1 MNRIGIGVQED
12 LTRVYEASRR
22 AASDDLFVIMYTSQ
36 EVSEEE
42 SEQVRFHVSPDPIQ
56 ALINDL
62 LRGEVDGVVRGT
74 LPSDATLRYLRE
86 ATSTSSLERVA
97 VLETPEGKKFLLTP
111 VGIDEG
117 WTTPEKVSLVE
128 RAVGL
133 AGCIGI
139 DQTIGILSGGRMSDI
154 GRNPVVD
161 RSLAGG
167 ELLAQLT
174 GGVHTGILIEEA
186 ANRYGIVI
194 APDGISGN
202 LIFRTLVLLGSGRSH
217 GAPVVNI
224 DVTFVDTSRASDN
237 YENALRL
244 AAKLCDWKKTQNIS
258 K

>member
-1 MNRIGIGVQED
+1 
-12 LTRVYEASRR
+12 
-22 AASDDLFVIMYTSQ
+22 
-36 EVSEEE
+36 
-42 SEQVRFHVSPDPIQ
+42 
-56 ALINDL
+56 
-62 LRGEVDGVVRGT
+62 
-74 LPSDATLRYLRE
+74 
-86 ATSTSSLERVA
+86 
-97 VLETPEGKKFLLTP
+97 
-111 VGIDEG
+111 
-117 WTTPEKVSLVE
+117 
-128 RAVGL
+128 
-133 AGCIGI
+133 
-139 DQTIGILSGGRMSDI
+139 MSDI

-161 RSLAGG
+161 RSLAEG

-244 AAKLCDWKKTQNIS
+244 AAKLCDLKKQ
-258 K
+258 

>member
-1 MNRIGIGVQED
+1 MRRIGIGALED
-12 LTRVYEASRR
+12 FTRVYEAARK
-22 AASDDLFVIMYTSQ
+22 AASDDLLIIIYTSQ

-42 SEQVRFHVSPDPIQ
+42 SGQVRFHISPNPIH
-56 ALINDL
+56 ALINGL
-62 LRGEVDGVVRGT
+62 LSGEIDGAVRGT

-86 ATSTSSLERVA
+86 STTTSGLERIA

-117 WTTPEKVSLVE
+117 WTCSEKVSLVE
-128 RAVGL
+128 RAVAL

-161 RSLAGG
+161 RSLAEG

-244 AAKLCDWKKTQNIS
+244 AAKLCDLKKQ
-258 K
+258 

>member
-1 MNRIGIGVQED
+1 MRRIGIGALED
-12 LTRVYEASRR
+12 FTRVYEAAGK
-22 AASDDLFVIMYTSQ
+22 AASDDLLIIIYTSQ

-42 SEQVRFHVSPDPIQ
+42 SGQVRFHISPNPIH
-56 ALINDL
+56 ALINGL
-62 LRGEVDGVVRGT
+62 LSGEIDGAVRGT

-86 ATSTSSLERVA
+86 STTISGLERIA

-117 WTTPEKVSLVE
+117 WTCSEKVSLVE
-128 RAVGL
+128 RAVAL

-161 RSLAGG
+161 RSLAEG

-244 AAKLCDWKKTQNIS
+244 AAKLCDLKKQ
-258 K
+258 

>member
-1 MNRIGIGVQED
+1 MRRIGIGALED
-12 LTRVYEASRR
+12 FTRVYEAARK
-22 AASDDLFVIMYTSQ
+22 AASDDLLIIIYTPQ

-42 SEQVRFHVSPDPIQ
+42 SGQVRFHISPNPIH
-56 ALINDL
+56 ALINGL
-62 LRGEVDGVVRGT
+62 LSGEIDGAVRGT

-86 ATSTSSLERVA
+86 STTTSGLERIA

-117 WTTPEKVSLVE
+117 WTCSEKVSLVE
-128 RAVGL
+128 RAVAL

-161 RSLAGG
+161 RSLAEG

-244 AAKLCDWKKTQNIS
+244 AAKLCDLKKQ
-258 K
+258 

>member
-1 MNRIGIGVQED
+1 MRRIGIGALED
-12 LTRVYEASRR
+12 FSRVYKAARK
-22 AASDDLFVIMYTSQ
+22 AASDDLFVCIYTSQ
-36 EVSEEE
+36 KVSEEE
-42 SEQVRFHVSPDPIQ
+42 DEQVRFHVSPNPIQ

-62 LRGEVDGVVRGT
+62 LSGEIDGAVRGT

-86 ATSTSSLERVA
+86 STATSSLERIA

-117 WTTPEKVSLVE
+117 WTCSEKVSLVE
-128 RAVGL
+128 MAVAL

-139 DQTIGILSGGRMSDI
+139 DQTIGILSGGRKSDI

-161 RSLAGG
+161 RSLGEG

-244 AAKLCDWKKTQNIS
+244 AAKLCDLKKP
-258 K
+258 

>member
-1 MNRIGIGVQED
+1 MRRIGIGARED
-12 LTRVYEASRR
+12 FSRVYEAARK
-22 AASDDLFVIMYTSQ
+22 AASDDLLVIIYTSQ
-36 EVSEEE
+36 EGSKEE
-42 SEQVRFHVSPDPIQ
+42 SEHVQFHVSPNPIQ
-56 ALINDL
+56 ALINGL
-62 LRGEVDGVVRGT
+62 LSGEIDGAVRGT

-86 ATSTSSLERVA
+86 STATSGLERIA

-117 WTTPEKVSLVE
+117 WTCSEKVSLVE
-128 RAVGL
+128 RAVAL

-161 RSLAGG
+161 RSLAEG

-237 YENALRL
+237 YENALRV
-244 AAKLCDWKKTQNIS
+244 AAKLCDLKKT
-258 K
+258 